1 MLRFLVLLT
10 LVGLNS
16 ADGHN
21 RQVASDG
28 CHKSGDTYH
37 CHSADKTIRF
47 TSNQARYYEIAEVAD
62 GDTIDFTYSDQG
74 VIETRLYG
82 IDSPENS
89 RGTKLTTDAKAM
101 LKARGVTEAH
111 EDYDTFLEDEK
122 ARQLRLG
129 AAAKEHV
136 EDTLDGKDVF
146 VLFEDTRT
154 FPFIKQGKYGRYM
167 VYVFYADTTGTRMLN
182 LEMIAEGHAEV
193 DYLDNPFRYRWAFIE
208 NLNVAQE
215 AFASAVLPIK
225 PVALSPSQ
233 LSLTTL
239 WGELKVNA
247 PIRDEQLPTRE
258 RGKRERVIHQ
268 KLLRGLAIWIGK
280 THC

>member
-1 MLRFLVLLT
+1 VLRFLVLLT

-47 TSNQARYYEIAEVAD
+47 TSNQARYYEISEVVD
-62 GDTIDFTYSDQG
+62 GDTIDFTYSDQR

-89 RGTKLTTDAKAM
+89 RGTKLTTDAKAI
-101 LKARGVTEAH
+101 LKVRGVTKAH
-111 EDYDTFLEDEK
+111 EDYDTLLADEK

-136 EDTLDGKDVF
+136 ENTLEGKDVF
-146 VLFEDTRT
+146 VIFEDTRT

-193 DYLDNPFRYRWAFIE
+193 GYLDNPFRYRWAFIE

-215 AFASAVLPIK
+215 AFASAALPIK

-233 LSLTTL
+233 QPLTTL
-239 WGELKVNA
+239 WGKLKVNA
-247 PIRDEQLPTRE
+247 PIQGERSNTR
-258 RGKRERVIHQ
+258 
-268 KLLRGLAIWIGK
+268 
-280 THC
+280 

>member
-16 ADGHN
+16 AHGHN

-28 CHKSGDTYH
+28 CHKSGDAYH

-62 GDTIDFTYSDQG
+62 GDTIDFIYSDQG
-74 VIETRLYG
+74 IIKTRLYG

-89 RGTKLTTDAKAM
+89 RGTKLTTDAKAI
-101 LKARGVTEAH
+101 LKARGVTKAH
-111 EDYDTFLEDEK
+111 EDYDTRLEDEK

-136 EDTLDGKDVF
+136 ENTLDGKDVF

-167 VYVFYADTTGTRMLN
+167 AYIFYADTTGTRMLN

-208 NLNVAQE
+208 DLNTVQE
-215 AFASAVLPIK
+215 AFASVVLPVK
-225 PVALSPSQ
+225 PVALSPSRQ
-233 LSLTTL
+233 SPTTL
-239 WGELKVNA
+239 WAELKMDA
-247 PIRDEQLPTRE
+247 AKGRE
-258 RGKRERVIHQ
+258 LFIKNY
-268 KLLRGLAIWIGK
+268 
-280 THC
+280 